1 MRVTG
6 GWKGDRESPMLGPP
20 AAMTSARHVSTKAIR
35 GTVQSHE
42 AEVAVHGDLVRGR
55 QL

>member
-1 MRVTG
+1 
-6 GWKGDRESPMLGPP
+6 MLRPP
-20 AAMTSARHVSTKAIR
+20 AAMTSDSYVLTQAIR
-35 GTVQSHE
+35 EAVQSHE

>member
-1 MRVTG
+1 MRATG
-6 GWKGDRESPMLGPP
+6 GRSGDDKSPMLGPP

-35 GTVQSHE
+35 DTVQSHE
-42 AEVAVHGDLVRGR
+42 AEVAVHGDLVRDT